1 MHEMSDDETI
11 RGKGQRQRAIAE
23 LIRSRLIGSQDELAG
38 QLARLG
44 YKAAQATVSRDLEE
58 LGAVKVRGSGGVGY
72 AMPGATRSRPLQRS
86 RLAAIFGEW
95 VLSIETAANLLVIK
109 TQPGS
114 AHLVAA
120 AIDQAELAAV
130 VGTVSGDDT
139 LFVATRG
146 ARQGAALAG
155 ELKELVAAPA

>member
-1 MHEMSDDETI
+1 MHEMNGGETI

-23 LIRSRLIGSQDELAG
+23 LIRSQLIGSQDELAE

-72 AMPGATRSRPLQRS
+72 AMPGAIRSQPLQRS
-86 RLAAIFGEW
+86 RLEAIFGEW

-120 AIDQAELAAV
+120 AIDQAELPAV

-139 LFVATRG
+139 LFVAARGTRQSAAM
-146 ARQGAALAG
+146 AREFHAF
-155 ELKELVAAPA
+155 VAAPD